1 MVCLVDV
8 CKALGLLQG
17 DVKRRLDDG
26 LVSTQPISDAFGRTQ
41 QANFVNEE
49 GLYEVIFQSRKP
61 IAKDFRK
68 WVRSTLT
75 VFLFFAIYI
84 MYTYIINNKGEE
96 ERYADNISTQEED
109 KISAA
114 V

>member
-1 MVCLVDV
+1 MG
-8 CKALGLLQG
+8 KEYFNGI
-17 DVKRRLDDG
+17 
-26 LVSTQPISDAFGRTQ
+26 P
-41 QANFVNEE
+41 
-49 GLYEVIFQSRKP
+49 
-61 IAKDFRK
+61 
-68 WVRSTLT
+68 
-75 VFLFFAIYI
+75 FFAIYI